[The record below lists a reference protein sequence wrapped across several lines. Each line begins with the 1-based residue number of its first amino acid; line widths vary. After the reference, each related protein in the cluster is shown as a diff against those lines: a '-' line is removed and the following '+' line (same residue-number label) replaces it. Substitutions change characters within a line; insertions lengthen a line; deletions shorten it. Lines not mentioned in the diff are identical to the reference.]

1 MLLVVLSTLDPEAF
15 CGCVTSILL
24 LSTGVD
30 LVFRGIIDHKKI
42 KPAILL
48 RGLVRI

>member
-1 MLLVVLSTLDPEAF
+1 MLLVPDPKAF
-15 CGCVTSILL
+15 YGRVTSVLP
-24 LSTGVD
+24 LSAGVD
-30 LVFRGIIDHKKI
+30 LVFKGIIDYKKI